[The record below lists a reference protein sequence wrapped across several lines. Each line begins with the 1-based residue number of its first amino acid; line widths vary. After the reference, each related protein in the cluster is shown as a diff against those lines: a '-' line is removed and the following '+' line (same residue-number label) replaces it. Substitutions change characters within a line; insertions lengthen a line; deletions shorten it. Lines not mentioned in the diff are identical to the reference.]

1 MFKLRGKGVKPVRG
15 GPVGDLLCRV
25 IVETPVNLNKKQRE
39 LLKEFEGSMADSGKK
54 HSPKEHSWL
63 DGVKNFIDD
72 IKL

>member
-1 MFKLRGKGVKPVRG
+1 VRG

-25 IVETPVNLNKKQRE
+25 IVETPVNLNKMQKG
-39 LLKEFEGSMADSGKK
+39 LLNEFEGSMADSGKK
-54 HSPKEHSWL
+54 HSPKEPSWL